1 MNRNLN
7 AGLRF
12 GLTLALLA
20 SSLSVS
26 ALNLPAAQ
34 AKNAAAA
41 KNVAGAGVAQSSARA
56 LPLGSKVAVHGF
68 RDRLFKGKLSA
79 DVTAAEKLLLNGKYP
94 EAQDAF
100 RQAINKN

>member
-1 MNRNLN
+1 MNIEDIALRKTHLQPVDRLLAETHHNLDSHCDSNWRRNREVNRNLN

-41 KNVAGAGVAQSSARA
+41 KNAAGAGVAQSSARA
-56 LPLGSKVAVHGF
+56 LLG
-68 RDRLFKGKLSA
+68 RDFSG
-79 DVTAAEKLLLNGKYP
+79 
-94 EAQDAF
+94 
-100 RQAINKN
+100 